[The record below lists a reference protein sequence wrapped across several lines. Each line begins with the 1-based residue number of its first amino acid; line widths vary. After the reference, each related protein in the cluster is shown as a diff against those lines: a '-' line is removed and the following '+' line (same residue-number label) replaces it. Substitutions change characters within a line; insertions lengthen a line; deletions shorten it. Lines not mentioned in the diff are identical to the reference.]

1 VQSDPGPTG
10 LQNNKPTKGSLKAEG
25 QWLQLGLNQGLGLM
39 ILHPQ
44 LGARALGSNSASVT
58 YCVTLR
64 ELLTLSDLFFLLYS
78 RIIGVP
84 IPEGL

>member
-1 VQSDPGPTG
+1 
-10 LQNNKPTKGSLKAEG
+10 
-25 QWLQLGLNQGLGLM
+25 LM